1 MKKNT
6 EEEVSPINSID
17 ATRQIFVERLGGR
30 RRKAGLTQVAL
41 AHKSGVS
48 LRAISNYEAGD
59 LPTLDSL
66 FKLANTLQVKPAW
79 LIGENVEEGVL
90 IDERARLYQHM
101 GTETLIKSLADVTA
115 KLSKLGKEDRR
126 PLIHNLRIIFEEIDR
141 RERKEKAAS
150 VDEVA
155 SRAAQRAIGDVRSPG
170 VAYGR
175 RGPRGPRPARR

>member
-1 MKKNT
+1 MKKNA
-6 EEEVSPINSID
+6 EEEISPVNSID
-17 ATRQIFVERLGGR
+17 ATRSIFVERLGGR

-90 IDERARLYQHM
+90 IDERAKLYHHM
-101 GTETLIKSLADVTA
+101 GTETLIKSLADVTS
-115 KLSKLGKEDRR
+115 KLSKVGKEDRK
-126 PLIHNLRIIFEEIDR
+126 PLIHDLRIIFEEIDR
-141 RERKEKAAS
+141 RERKEKAS
-150 VDEVA
+150 VEEVA
-155 SRAAQRAIGDVRSPG
+155 ARAAQRAIGDVRSPG